1 MRLTN
6 NHDLQNMRFLR
17 ITLLFALLISAFA
30 IGAQT
35 PKKASRKP
43 KAICGP
49 ECEAGNKSGTLSC
62 KLTTPELRQR
72 KETVIAS
79 LKAKV
84 VSKKALKNGY
94 VYAFAG
100 TDEVVDELISFIK
113 TERQCCD
120 FFVFNL
126 SISGDKSEARMEIT
140 GPKGAKE
147 FIDTELAL

>member
-1 MRLTN
+1 MRMLRLTI
-6 NHDLQNMRFLR
+6 LS
-17 ITLLFALLISAFA
+17 ALLLTAVTMDAQSVKKSAR
-30 IGAQT
+30 
-35 PKKASRKP
+35 KA

-49 ECEAGNKSGTLSC
+49 ECEAGNKSATLSC
-62 KLTTPELRQR
+62 KLTIPELRQR

-79 LKAKV
+79 LKTKI
-84 VSKKALKNGY
+84 VSRKALSNGY
-94 VYAFAG
+94 VYHFAG

-126 SISGDKSEARMEIT
+126 SISGDKSEARMEII

-147 FIDTELAL
+147 FIDTELAF